1 MITLHA
7 DAESDVI
14 AKRAFD
20 PLISDPNRILG
31 TRSGWQR
38 QAQK

>member
-1 MITLHA
+1 MITLHP
-7 DAESDVI
+7 DAESDMI

-31 TRSGWQR
+31 THNGWQN